1 MPPHH
6 AVMDNSIYPP
16 LAKIHKIC
24 TTYSIWSYGKQLGLV
39 SPVGAQEATA
49 YADALNYMLATPG
62 WHAPIGRAAAGKSK
76 EHPEEK
82 SAAFDCR
89 SSVWCHM
96 DGGRGREELKRS
108 RWPEAPAG
116 MVYRLPGN
124 RLCRPTSCRQRGDS
138 GSEWAVCR
146 GSRRAQA
153 SWSAWKG
160 LHRGHS
166 QGSQAR
172 GLRRLPNHDRHRRVA
187 LSNWAAQA
195 RPINGQTT
203 PTNNLKKPCYWVQE
217 NSHEGIRVR
226 A

>member
-1 MPPHH
+1 MGCR
-6 AVMDNSIYPP
+6 NSGR
-16 LAKIHKIC
+16 
-24 TTYSIWSYGKQLGLV
+24 TYQGFQSKNPKPRRIIEDGSAT
-39 SPVGAQEATA
+39 VGPRLEDPRNTQRKRVRLLTIGHECG
-49 YADALNYMLATPG
+49 ALWM
-62 WHAPIGRAAAGKSK
+62 K
-76 EHPEEK
+76 
-82 SAAFDCR
+82 
-89 SSVWCHM
+89 
-96 DGGRGREELKRS
+96 GGGEELKRS

-138 GSEWAVCR
+138 GSEWAGCR

-160 LHRGHS
+160 LHRSHS
-166 QGSQAR
+166 QGSRAR

-217 NSHEGIRVR
+217 NSHERIRVR